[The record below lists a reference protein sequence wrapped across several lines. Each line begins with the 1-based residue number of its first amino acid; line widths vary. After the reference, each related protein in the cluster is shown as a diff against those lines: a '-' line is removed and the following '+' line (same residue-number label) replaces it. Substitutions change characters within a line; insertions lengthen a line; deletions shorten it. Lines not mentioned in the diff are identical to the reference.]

1 MLLNGG
7 VCEDSWIP
15 LDCKEIRP
23 VNPKGNQF
31 WIFIRR
37 TDAEA
42 EAPILWPSD
51 SKSWLIGKDPDAGK
65 DWRQG
70 EKGQQRMRWLDGITD
85 LMDVSLSK
93 LRELVMDRE
102 VFCPWGHKELDTTE
116 WLNWTEW
123 LWEDS
128 NIRTWPKI
136 TKRWCMRS
144 DIVFTLY
151 RVLLLAEQ
159 TVPVNLGYHK

>member
-1 MLLNGG
+1 MWELDHKENWALRNW
-7 VCEDSWIP
+7 CSWMVVFVKILECP
-15 LDCKEIRP
+15 LDCKEIRS

-37 TDAEA
+37 TDAES

-51 SKSWLIGKDPDAGK
+51 AKSWLIGKNPDAGK
-65 DWRQG
+65 DWRQE
-70 EKGQQRMRWLDGITD
+70 EKGTTEDEMLDGITD
-85 LMDVSLSK
+85 LMDMSLSK

-102 VFCPWGHKELDTTE
+102 AFCPWGHKELDTTE
-116 WLNWTEW
+116 WLNWIEW
-123 LWEDS
+123 PWEDS

-144 DIVFTLY
+144 DSSIHTI
-151 RVLLLAEQ
+151 
-159 TVPVNLGYHK
+159 